1 MTLFASLIDLP
12 QEIIDLIT
20 PLIDPKDYASCVG
33 VSHAWHTL
41 FIPLL
46 WKVIRVVD
54 ETFHERFNTR
64 EARFALARNI
74 QYIRTVETT
83 DPAFVFCLG
92 NFAAPVTNL
101 QSLTIR
107 LKDHRSSTITEFAI
121 TDKIVLSSAWL
132 TGDDTKEKME
142 IPRSARDVIRILGD
156 SPDLRHLSLDIG
168 CFRYHNE
175 SEGFADLVAAIPTA
189 KLEKLELSFLQS
201 IPYNKEINTANDENL
216 DVEKIKQYA
225 FMRHE
230 PFAALKEVVITGG
243 SQNYMDPNRL
253 FFLLRCPN
261 IETIRLHRLDDK
273 AIRSLPLF
281 INSACHKLSCLEWR
295 KSVYDDEDLIA
306 DLIRLTKLGWR
317 ELRLPHLALF
327 GTFAFSALMES
338 VGTLEVLRIESAEEL
353 ELNAFVDV
361 LCSARK
367 LRRLEGIA
375 DGQRHR
381 NTSEFWLYAQEVYLD
396 HVEGGSD
403 RSWVLGPSME
413 HLQLRIEGVPR
424 PDVLY
429 YQNGHD
435 LGVQEAELDPALR
448 FDVQRWI
455 YTQLGRM
462 TGLQELILGL
472 QNLSANTMRFAEVV
486 SSMDAVVQE
495 EEALR
500 NGVRMFNY
508 QSLELSLESGLD
520 LLAGMKEMRMLDVRS
535 TAHNIGVAELEWMYR
550 NWPKLKSIRGLES
563 NRRWSVHHAEG
574 PAVKAAVDDWMASHP
589 LGIGSSFY

>member
-1 MTLFASLIDLP
+1 
-12 QEIIDLIT
+12 
-20 PLIDPKDYASCVG
+20 
-33 VSHAWHTL
+33 
-41 FIPLL
+41 
-46 WKVIRVVD
+46 
-54 ETFHERFNTR
+54 

-156 SPDLRHLSLDIG
+156 SPDLQHLSLDIG

-216 DVEKIKQYA
+216 D
-225 FMRHE
+225 
-230 PFAALKEVVITGG
+230 
-243 SQNYMDPNRL
+243 
-253 FFLLRCPN
+253 
-261 IETIRLHRLDDK
+261 TIRLHRLDDK

-281 INSACHKLSCLEWR
+281 INSACHKLSRLEWR

-403 RSWVLGPSME
+403 RSWVL
-413 HLQLRIEGVPR
+413 
-424 PDVLY
+424 
-429 YQNGHD
+429 
-435 LGVQEAELDPALR
+435 
-448 FDVQRWI
+448 
-455 YTQLGRM
+455 
-462 TGLQELILGL
+462 
-472 QNLSANTMRFAEVV
+472 
-486 SSMDAVVQE
+486 
-495 EEALR
+495 
-500 NGVRMFNY
+500 
-508 QSLELSLESGLD
+508 
-520 LLAGMKEMRMLDVRS
+520 
-535 TAHNIGVAELEWMYR
+535 
-550 NWPKLKSIRGLES
+550 
-563 NRRWSVHHAEG
+563 
-574 PAVKAAVDDWMASHP
+574 
-589 LGIGSSFY
+589 